1 MHPPRSSWREAAIIL
16 DHRLQGFNVVTLDV
30 NLELAGLLFDLV
42 HVAGEKNPRAFGYKR
57 AAKAV
62 LRLDRQI
69 TPLVTSNTFR
79 AIPGIGP
86 TTDRIA
92 RELIHDGRSEFVD
105 RMVRE
110 AGKEES
116 LAQLRA
122 LRKNFLSRAA
132 VADILEK
139 RGGPSRAKYRGDF
152 QMHSVWSDGAETIE
166 SIVQE
171 LLSRGWTCAGITDHS
186 YGLAIAG
193 GMTMAQ
199 VDEQHR
205 EIDALNAK
213 YRGQFRI
220 FKGIEANIR
229 QDGTVDMTPEELRL
243 FEFVVASPHSLL
255 RKGIDQTARMVG
267 AVSQPGV
274 CILGH
279 PQGRRYNVRPGVTA
293 DWDQVFE
300 VAAKRKVAI
309 EIDGSWDRQ
318 DVHYELAARALE
330 HGCIF
335 ALDSDAHSHPEYN
348 FVDIAIA
355 HAKLAGIPQ
364 KRVIN
369 YWSDEEILEWARGSW
384 ER

>member
-1 MHPPRSSWREAAIIL
+1 MTDI
-16 DHRLQGFNVVTLDV
+16 
-30 NLELAGLLFDLV
+30 NLELAGLLFDMV

-69 TPLVTSNTFR
+69 TPLVTANTFR

-92 RELIHDGRSEFVD
+92 RELIHDGRSEFVE

-116 LAQLRA
+116 LASLRA

-132 VADILEK
+132 VADLLKK
-139 RGGPSRAKYRGDF
+139 RGGPAPSKYRGDF
-152 QMHSVWSDGAETIE
+152 QMHSVWSDGVETLE
-166 SIVQE
+166 SIVE
-171 LLSRGWTCAGITDHS
+171 ECLSRKWSCAGVTDHS

-193 GMTMAQ
+193 GLTMERVA
-199 VDEQHR
+199 EQHA
-205 EIDALNAK
+205 EIDALNVK
-213 YRGQFRI
+213 YLKRFRL

-229 QDGTVDMTPEELRL
+229 PDGTVDMTAEELRL

-279 PQGRRYNVRPGVTA
+279 PQGRRYNVRPGVSA
-293 DWDQVFE
+293 NWDKVFE
-300 VAAKRKVAI
+300 VAARRKVAM

-364 KRVIN
+364 KRIIN
-369 YWSDEEILEWARGSW
+369 YWSDEEILDWAKGSW
-384 ER
+384 NR

>member
-1 MHPPRSSWREAAIIL
+1 M
-16 DHRLQGFNVVTLDV
+16 DV
-30 NLELAGLLFDLV
+30 NLALAGLLFDLA
-42 HVAGEKNPRAFGYKR
+42 HVAGEKNPRGFGYKR

-69 TPLVTSNTFR
+69 TPLVEANTFR

-92 RELIHDGRSEFVD
+92 RELIHDGGSAFVERAIRD
-105 RMVRE
+105 
-110 AGKEES
+110 AGEEES
-116 LAQLRA
+116 IGKLRG
-122 LRKNFLSRAA
+122 LRHHFLSRAS
-132 VADILEK
+132 VAEIVK
-139 RGGPSRAKYRGDF
+139 RRAGPSRASYRGDF
-152 QMHSVWSDGAETIE
+152 QMHSVYSDGSEPLE
-166 SIVQE
+166 SIVVE
-171 LLSRGWTCAGITDHS
+171 CLRRKWSCAGVTDHS

-193 GMTMAQ
+193 GMTMERAA
-199 VDEQHR
+199 EQHA

-213 YRGQFRI
+213 YRGSFRL

-229 QDGTVDMTPEELRL
+229 PDGTVDMTPEELRL
-243 FEFVVASPHSLL
+243 FDFVVASPHSLL
-255 RKGIDQTARMVG
+255 RKSIDQTARMVG

-279 PQGRRYNVRPGVTA
+279 PMGRRYNVRPGVSA
-293 DWDQVFE
+293 DWDKVFE
-300 VAAKRKVAI
+300 VAARRKVAI

-318 DVHYELAARALE
+318 DVHYALAARALE
-330 HGCIF
+330 HECLF
-335 ALDSDAHSHPEYN
+335 ALDSDAHSHVEYD

-364 KRVIN
+364 KRIVN
-369 YWSDEEILEWARGSW
+369 YWSDEQLLNWARGAW

>member
-1 MHPPRSSWREAAIIL
+1 MLGAAIIL
-16 DHRLQGFNVVTLDV
+16 DHRLQDFNAVAMDV

-57 AAKAV
+57 AARAV

-92 RELIHDGRSEFVD
+92 RELIHDGGSEFVE

-116 LAQLRA
+116 LAKLRG
-122 LRKNFLSRAA
+122 LRRNFLSRAA
-132 VADILEK
+132 VADILRQ
-139 RGGPSRAKYRGDF
+139 RGGPGRAKYRGDF
-152 QMHSVWSDGAETIE
+152 QMHSVWSDGAETLE

-171 LLSRGWTCAGITDHS
+171 LLSRKWTCAGITDHS
-186 YGLAIAG
+186 YGLSIAG
-193 GMTMAQ
+193 GMTMAS
-199 VDEQHR
+199 VAEQHA

-213 YRGQFRI
+213 YRGRFRL

-229 QDGTVDMTPEELRL
+229 ADGTVDMTPEELRL

-279 PQGRRYNVRPGVTA
+279 PQGRRYNVRPGVSA
-293 DWDQVFE
+293 DWDQVFT

-318 DVHYELAARALE
+318 DIHYELAARALE
-330 HGCIF
+330 HGCLF

-364 KRVIN
+364 KRIIN
-369 YWSDEEILEWARGSW
+369 YWSDEDILAWAQGSW